1 MEIRKAQRGDE
12 QAIMELIH
20 GLAVY
25 ENEPDAVVNT
35 AEALGRHL
43 FDEHLCE
50 AFVANVNGTTIGFAL
65 FFTAYSTW
73 KGPIVYL
80 EDLFVLPE
88 HRGTGA
94 GSALFDAV
102 VEVAR
107 ERKCPRMDWQV
118 LDWNT
123 PAIDF
128 YKRKG
133 ATIDTDW
140 YNGRIFFPEH
150 SEH

>member
-1 MEIRKAQRGDE
+1 MDVRKAQRGDE
-12 QAIMELIH
+12 HAIMDLIK
-20 GLAVY
+20 GLAAY
-25 ENEPDAVVNT
+25 ENERDEVINT
-35 AEALGRHL
+35 AERLGEDL
-43 FDEHLCE
+43 FERNLCE
-50 AFVANVNGTTIGFAL
+50 AFVALENEKIIGFAL

-88 HRGTGA
+88 QRGTGA

-102 VEVAR
+102 VETAR
-107 ERKCPRMDWQV
+107 ERKSARMDWQV

-133 ATIDTDW
+133 ARIDTNW
-140 YNGRIFFPEH
+140 YNGRMFFK
-150 SEH
+150 S